1 MARTVLA
8 LVVEVV
14 LTILV
19 AVGLGTLL
27 QWLLGV
33 VGVGGVVGGGTGG
46 LTAAAGEAAR
56 QLVFFMDIGL
66 AVWVVILIVVAV
78 RGRALPSIGVT
89 LLAAVIGVVVNALT
103 VLVVSLVQGGGTTE
117 FLTYAIEA
125 GVAFLVAVLIVAPI
139 IRRLFRAPVNS
150 AT

>member
-14 LTILV
+14 LAILV
-19 AVGLGTLL
+19 ALGLGTLL

-33 VGVGGVVGGGTGG
+33 GSGDGGRG
-46 LTAAAGEAAR
+46 LGAAAGEAAR
-56 QLVFFMDIGL
+56 ILFFFMDIGL

-78 RGRALPSIGVT
+78 RRRALPRVGVT
-89 LLAAVIGVVVNALT
+89 LIAAVIGVVVNALT
-103 VLVVSLVQGGGTTE
+103 VLVVSLVQGGGTAE

-125 GVAFLVAVLIVAPI
+125 GAAFLVAVLIVAPI
-139 IRRLFRAPVNS
+139 IRRLFRGAVNP